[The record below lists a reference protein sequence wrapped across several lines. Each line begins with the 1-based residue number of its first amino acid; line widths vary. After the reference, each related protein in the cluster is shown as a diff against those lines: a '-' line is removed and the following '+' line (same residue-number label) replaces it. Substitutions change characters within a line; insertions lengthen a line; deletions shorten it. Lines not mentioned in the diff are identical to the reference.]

1 MRKLVVASKN
11 IGKLREIQE
20 ILREL
25 PFEIISM
32 QEAGYDFEIE
42 EKGNTF
48 QENAMLKAQAL
59 FQHVNTMVLAD
70 DSGLEIDYLGGAP
83 GIYTARFAGENASQ
97 EEKNSKIINLLSGIE
112 KPDRTA
118 RFVCAIAFVSKEK
131 CFTVN
136 GSVDGI
142 ISEKPE
148 GSSGFGYDPIF
159 YLPEYGKT
167 MAQLQEDIKNKISH
181 RARALYKMRQELA
194 GIYTVN

>member
-11 IGKLREIQE
+11 RGKLREIQE

-83 GIYTARFAGENASQ
+83 GIYTPVLLAKMPAGE
-97 EEKNSKIINLLSGIE
+97 EEEFKIINLLSGIE
-112 KPDRTA
+112 KQTEPRGLLCN
-118 RFVCAIAFVSKEK
+118 RILYQRK

-136 GSVDGI
+136 GSV
-142 ISEKPE
+142 E
-148 GSSGFGYDPIF
+148 GLLLKSPRDFWSLATSDFLF
-159 YLPEYGKT
+159 
-167 MAQLQEDIKNKISH
+167 
-181 RARALYKMRQELA
+181 AR
-194 GIYTVN
+194 IW

>member
-32 QEAGYDFEIE
+32 QEAGYDCEIE